1 MCCRGKLP
9 VCERNSCKNERE
21 PKEDFFMDTLIR
33 VLFLVLL
40 LGAAPLLVGGIF
52 VRADGEGSHLP
63 SRWVSGQMFLWAGFQ
78 IICVP
83 LILIHPENSFR
94 HLCMLFGGFM
104 AAALLLALGELVGRR
119 KKQKALPAKKQS
131 SERDKVALFLWL
143 LFFSLLVLQQV
154 LAATMAYEEGDDAYY
169 VSTSVITENSNTMYQ
184 ILPYT
189 GFATGLDAR
198 HGLAPFPVWVA
209 FLSRLCGIHAATM
222 SQIVLPVVLIAMA
235 YSVFYL
241 LGRCLLEHNRR
252 GLPLFM
258 LFIELLVIFG
268 GQSLYTSE
276 NFLLVRTAQGKA
288 VLANIVIPFL
298 FWLLLIIA
306 QRLQRGERVGFRYW
320 LLTCVTMISGCL
332 CSTQGAL
339 MVCLLLGV
347 GILCIVVCYHSWKE
361 IPSMA
366 ACCALP
372 TIFVFLYLM
381 LN

>member
-1 MCCRGKLP
+1 M
-9 VCERNSCKNERE
+9 N
-21 PKEDFFMDTLIR
+21 TLIQIL
-33 VLFLVLL
+33 VLVLL
-40 LGAAPLLVGGIF
+40 LGAAPLLVGGMF
-52 VRADGEGSHLP
+52 VRADGEGLNLP
-63 SRWVSGQMFLWAGFQ
+63 CRWVSGQMFLWAGFQ

-83 LILIHPENSFR
+83 LILIHPKDSFR
-94 HLCMLFGGFM
+94 LLCMMYGGFM
-104 AAALLLALGELVGRR
+104 AAALLLALGTMAGKR
-119 KKQKALPAKKQS
+119 KKQKAFPTEKRS
-131 SERDKVALFLWL
+131 SERDKAALFLWL
-143 LFFSLLVLQQV
+143 LFLGLLILQQV

-169 VSTSVITENSNTMYQ
+169 VATSVITENSNTMYR

-189 GFATGLDAR
+189 GFTTGLDAR

-209 FLSRLCGIHAATM
+209 FLSRLSGIHAATM

-241 LGRCLLEHNRR
+241 IGRCLLGDNRR

-258 LFIELLVIFG
+258 LFMELLVIFG

-288 VLANIVIPFL
+288 VLASIVIPFL
-298 FWLLLIIA
+298 IWLLLMIA

-320 LLTCVTMISGCL
+320 LLACVTMISGCL

-339 MVCLLLGV
+339 MVCLLLGA
-347 GILCIVVCYHSWKE
+347 GELCAAVCYRSRKV
-361 IPSMA
+361 IPPMV
-366 ACCALP
+366 ACCVVPA
-372 TIFVFLYLM
+372 IFAFLYLM